1 MKGKQLIVQKNSE
14 NQINIQETNHRNNFL
29 VNKALYSDKTP
40 LVMSPEETVTSS
52 ILANEDD

>member
-29 VNKALYSDKTP
+29 VNKVLYSDKTP